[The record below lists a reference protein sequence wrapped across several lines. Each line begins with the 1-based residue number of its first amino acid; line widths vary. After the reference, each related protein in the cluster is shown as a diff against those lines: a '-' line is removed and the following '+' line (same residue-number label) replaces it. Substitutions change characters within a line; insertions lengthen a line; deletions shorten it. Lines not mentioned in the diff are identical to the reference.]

1 MDQKHDHFHRPEKR
15 RSWWLS
21 RSGIVAIIFLGF
33 VLYYLVTEHGA
44 HSLQFLP
51 WLILLACIFMH
62 KFMHGGHGH
71 NRDKNE
77 EE

>member
-21 RSGIVAIIFLGF
+21 RSGIVAIVFLGF
-33 VLYYLVTEHGA
+33 VLYYLVTEHAA

-51 WLILLACIFMH
+51 WLILLLCLFMH

-71 NRDKNE
+71 GSGEDGDK
-77 EE
+77 